1 VAGANSSH
9 GWETTSAECRINF
22 SHLLVTA
29 NGASRNFPRDMKNS
43 GEEKKTKKKKKKKKK
58 KMEKGRK
65 EKKGTRNSSRTG
77 GARALMGFDGDYKSV
92 RSDA

>member
-43 GEEKKTKKKKKKKKK
+43 GEEEKTKKKKKRKRKWKKE
-58 KMEKGRK
+58 EKREKELGNLVAHGRRA
-65 EKKGTRNSSRTG
+65 GVTRLWDSMAAINR
-77 GARALMGFDGDYKSV
+77 
-92 RSDA
+92 